1 LSRPRGPQL
10 ALSLL
15 LTHAV
20 LTQII
25 TFVLRPT
32 AAYRALELGIP
43 TMWLGVLS
51 ASFALA
57 PLLLAIPAGRLVDR
71 FGERG
76 IMIVG
81 GFLMLLSG
89 VTFVALGGAVQGLVI
104 GSVLLG
110 TGHLGCV
117 IGQQAL
123 VANSAPAG
131 RYDSAF
137 GRYTFAASL
146 GQAIGPA
153 LITGFG
159 AGQSIPHTGPIFAGA
174 CGLAIA
180 LIALAIGIRSSKRSP
195 RADAVIGGV
204 RTLLGLPGLVRA
216 LLTSCIVLAAV
227 DITLVYL
234 PALGTERGLNSGTVA
249 ILLSI
254 RAAASM
260 GSRLFLGVMAK
271 AIGRRRL
278 LTGSTTAAALALV
291 VTPLPV
297 PVWAIGAALV
307 IVGFGLGTGQPLTMS
322 WLAESTPPGMRG
334 QAMSLRLVGNRTG
347 QVAVPSVAGLLAA
360 GSGASGVLWATAA
373 ALAWVGIAART
384 LPVDSPEP
392 PDLSSPS

>member
-1 LSRPRGPQL
+1 LASRRGPSL

-15 LTHAV
+15 LTHSV
-20 LTQII
+20 LTQVI

-32 AAYRALELGIP
+32 AAYRALELGVP

-57 PLLLAIPAGRLVDR
+57 PLVLAIPAGRLVDR

-76 IMIVG
+76 IMIAG
-81 GFLMLLSG
+81 GVLMLLSG
-89 VTFVALGGAVQGLVI
+89 LAFVTLGGAVAGLVL

-117 IGQQAL
+117 VGQQAL
-123 VANSAPAG
+123 VANSTAAG

-159 AGQSIPHTGPIFAGA
+159 ANQAIPDTAPIFVGT
-174 CGLAIA
+174 CA
-180 LIALAIGIRSSKRSP
+180 LSIVLTALAAGLGSSQRAP
-195 RADAVIGGV
+195 RDEQVTGGM
-204 RTLLGLPGLVRA
+204 RTLLGLPGLTRA

-234 PALGTERGLNSGTVA
+234 PALGTERGLTSGTVA
-249 ILLSI
+249 ALLAI

-260 GSRLFLGVMAK
+260 GSRLFLGVMAR
-271 AIGRRRL
+271 IVGRRRL
-278 LTGSTTAAALALV
+278 LTGSTIAAALALII
-291 VTPLPV
+291 TPLPI
-297 PVWAIGAALV
+297 PVWALGAALV
-307 IVGFGLGTGQPLTMS
+307 VVGFGLGVGQPLTMS
-322 WLAESTPPGMRG
+322 WLAESTPPGVRG
-334 QAMSLRLVGNRTG
+334 RAMSLRLVGNRTG
-347 QVAVPSVAGLLAA
+347 QVAVPSAAGLLAA
-360 GSGASGVLWATAA
+360 GSGAGGVLWATAA
-373 ALAWVGIAART
+373 ALAWAGIAART

-392 PDLSSPS
+392 PDAGPHP